1 MPQKHGSSERSGPK
15 SRPTGIWTERRGR
28 GWKRPGLPVLERR
41 MKMNGHPQ
49 IADNF
54 GRRFPYLRL
63 SVTDVCNFRCSYCL
77 PDGYQKTGCE
87 TYLSRDEI
95 TRLVRAFSALGVWK
109 IRLTGGE
116 PTVRPDFLDIARG
129 VSGIPGIRKLAFTTN
144 GYKLPERAKDY
155 YEAGL
160 RAINISI
167 DSLKPKQ
174 FVEITGHDRL
184 EEILDGMKECF
195 RAGFQT
201 VKINTVLLK
210 GMNDREIDDFIDFVA
225 DKPVSLRF
233 IELMRTGENGN
244 YFAAHHLPGTHVT
257 ERLLARG
264 WSLKPRAEGAG
275 PAQEF
280 EHRDSRGTI
289 GLIAPYGKD
298 FCKTCNR
305 LRVSAKGNL
314 HLCLFGE
321 GGYSL
326 RDLLQS
332 DDQRDDLSDKIMAL
346 MNFKKSSHFLH
357 DGNTGATPHL
367 ASIGG

>member
-1 MPQKHGSSERSGPK
+1 MDEKPGS
-15 SRPTGIWTERRGR
+15 W
-28 GWKRPGLPVLERR
+28 WKRPGLPHLERR
-41 MKMNGHPQ
+41 TDMKDTPQ

-77 PDGYQKTGCE
+77 PDGYKKTGCE
-87 TYLSRDEI
+87 SYLSPAEI
-95 TRLVRAFSALGVWK
+95 LRLAAAFSHLGVWK

-116 PTVRPDFLDIARG
+116 PTVRPDFLEIAK
-129 VSGIPGIRKLAFTTN
+129 GISNLPGIQKLAFTTN
-144 GYKLPERAKDY
+144 GYKLPERARDY
-155 YEAGL
+155 FDAGL

-167 DSLKPKQ
+167 DSLKPRQ
-174 FVEITGHDRL
+174 FEDITGHNRL
-184 EEILDGMKECF
+184 EEILEGMQECF
-195 RAGFQT
+195 RVGFQT

-210 GMNDREIDDFIDFVA
+210 GMNDLEIDDFIDFVA

-257 ERLLARG
+257 ERLLEKG
-264 WSLKPRAEGAG
+264 WYLKPRTEGAG
-275 PAQEF
+275 PALEF
-280 EHRDSRGTI
+280 GHDKSVGTI
-289 GLIAPYGKD
+289 GLIAPYSKD

-321 GGYSL
+321 GGYAL
-326 RDLLQS
+326 RPLLQS
-332 DDQRDDLSDKIMAL
+332 DDQREELQDKILAL

-357 DGNTGATPHL
+357 DGNTGSTPHL